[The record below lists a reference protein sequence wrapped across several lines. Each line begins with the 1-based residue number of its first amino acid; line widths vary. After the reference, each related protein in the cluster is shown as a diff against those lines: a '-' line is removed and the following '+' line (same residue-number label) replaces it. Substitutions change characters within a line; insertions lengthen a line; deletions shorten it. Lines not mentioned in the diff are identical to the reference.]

1 MILQKG
7 HIIFQNTQST
17 YFTDS
22 KNRKRGALPDKEKD
36 IADIKGLALL
46 VFNKIDVIILDSDL
60 NHNGQHY

>member
-1 MILQKG
+1 
-7 HIIFQNTQST
+7 
-17 YFTDS
+17 
-22 KNRKRGALPDKEKD
+22 LPDKEKD